1 MEALLDKV
9 PVWSNIPLFYAVT
22 LQISSSIGRGTTIVL
37 EALFGDLSPL
47 GLRRPNTSDAE
58 HVRHIV
64 PRTLLPCSVIHN
76 PSTNMVRYGCKELS
90 SL

>member
-1 MEALLDKV
+1 MNFESISCRQPHNLILWTQK
-9 PVWSNIPLFYAVT
+9 F
-22 LQISSSIGRGTTIVL
+22 SSSIGRGTTIVL

-47 GLRRPNTSDAE
+47 GQRRPNTSDAE

-76 PSTNMVRYGCKELS
+76 PSTNMAS
-90 SL
+90 

>member
-1 MEALLDKV
+1 M
-9 PVWSNIPLFYAVT
+9 
-22 LQISSSIGRGTTIVL
+22 L

-47 GLRRPNTSDAE
+47 GQRRPNTSDAE

-76 PSTNMVRYGCKELS
+76 SSTNMASC
-90 SL
+90 